1 MNEAKHTPGPWAHIN
16 PDGFTVRHPQ
26 VYSDTGPVCNATW
39 LGDVRIDELRA
50 NARLIAAAP
59 ELLEALQSSE
69 KKIVAMFDA
78 ISRGSGEDFSKNDP
92 DVLKIRAAIAKATVA
107 TGATA

>member
-1 MNEAKHTPGPWAHIN
+1 MERKYTKGPWAYIN

-39 LGDVRIDELRA
+39 LGDGKIYELRA

-59 ELLEALQSSE
+59 DLLDALEECRFALEPYDDVKPRDWSTDRERLRRAHEA
-69 KKIVAMFDA
+69 A
-78 ISRGSGEDFSKNDP
+78 
-92 DVLKIRAAIAKATVA
+92 RAAIAKAT
-107 TGATA
+107 GGQE